1 MKMGLISNTKNPENN
16 FKIGDIIRYSPGI
29 SALFKY
35 TSKNGDRFYG
45 EHVMGG
51 TASCYPFELEL
62 ASELDIEFCKAKR
75 PEWFITKPEPTDFL
89 NKLRQANI
97 ERDKE
102 WNPDKKL
109 TPLFRATELG
119 GECGEALN
127 IVKKLERERLGIKGS
142 RATINEL
149 ASELSDILICVDL
162 LAMEY
167 NIDLHQALRN
177 TFNAT
182 SEKQNL
188 SVKI

>member
-1 MKMGLISNTKNPENN
+1 MN
-16 FKIGDIIRYSPGI
+16 F
-29 SALFKY
+29 
-35 TSKNGDRFYG
+35 
-45 EHVMGG
+45 
-51 TASCYPFELEL
+51 LE
-62 ASELDIEFCKAKR
+62 
-75 PEWFITKPEPTDFL
+75 
-89 NKLRQANI
+89 KLRAANI

-102 WNPDKKL
+102 WNPDKKI

-127 IVKKLERERLGIKGS
+127 IVKKLEREKLGIRGS
-142 RATINEL
+142 RATIENL

-167 NIDLHQALRN
+167 DIDLSQALKN

-182 SEKQNL
+182 SDKQNL